1 MTISEHE
8 YEINSM
14 KSALERRVESLK
26 DNILFSDVEILSPSK
41 TYYAHKLV
49 LSARSSDWGRGE
61 DLSLAV
67 LDWRN
72 FRDETCEDII
82 NYLYT
87 DTVDCLKDKLYDEL
101 RVSTTNDQKSKL
113 FKKDIRV
120 IQLMS
125 AASLYL
131 PRSQDH
137 HVNQNG
143 QSRGPLV

>member
-1 MTISEHE
+1 
-8 YEINSM
+8 M

-72 FRDETCEDII
+72 FRDKTCEDII